1 MIKIKIIITI
11 LFIVFIAF
19 LAWRSFNKVDAFV
32 VYDSLDNNILVEQ
45 NGDFYNID
53 YDDLY
58 YYNNRVL
65 PFTERIENY
74 IEEAFIPVE
83 IIMVE
88 PLDIEINNTLLRDL
102 NGGSQNVH
110 DTFVQESIKKAQKNI
125 QYGSENYINE
135 IQETFKDDGI
145 NNVLK
150 KIQRRDAYISNVD
163 KTETSIIRDVWS
175 FVKNDENLKEEFKN
189 QLLDCVDKD
198 GNLVCGTGVVTRI
211 TSSLFIN
218 DPEKMP
224 KTKEMINR
232 EILDKFSKLYTG
244 AEDKQIIKQQILND
258 YTEESMKKKVNDLI
272 DEWIEHV

>member
-11 LFIVFIAF
+11 LFIAFIAL

-32 VYDSLDNNILVEQ
+32 VYDSFDNNILVEQ

-83 IIMVE
+83 IVMAE
-88 PLDIEINNTLLRDL
+88 PLNIEINNTLLRDL

-125 QYGSENYINE
+125 QHGSENYINE

-163 KTETSIIRDVWS
+163 KTETGIIRDVWS
-175 FVKNDENLKEEFKN
+175 FVKNDENLKEDFKD
-189 QLLDCVDKD
+189 QLLDCIDKD

-224 KTKEMINR
+224 KTKEMINQ
-232 EILDKFSKLYTG
+232 EILNKFSKLYTG
-244 AEDKQIIKQQILND
+244 TEDKQIIKQQILND

>member
-65 PFTERIENY
+65 PFTERLENY

-189 QLLDCVDKD
+189 QLLDCADKD

-244 AEDKQIIKQQILND
+244 TEDKQIIKQQILND